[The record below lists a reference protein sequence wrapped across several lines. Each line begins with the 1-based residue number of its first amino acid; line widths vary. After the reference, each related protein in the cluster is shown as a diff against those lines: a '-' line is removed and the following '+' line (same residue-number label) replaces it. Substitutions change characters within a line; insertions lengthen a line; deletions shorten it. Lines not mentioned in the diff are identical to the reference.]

1 MRRVSLQKS
10 PDPADS
16 TAMES
21 TSPLVPAPDVAAE
34 ESLRSPVSPSPKNQ
48 SRKVILAMVLTLCL
62 GLLLA
67 TLYLGGRISSTHASV
82 ARTTTSPAAAQPL
95 KPQPIRPAAQSA
107 AIVPAP
113 APAAVAKPLTD
124 TKVLV
129 SVAVTTPA
137 KPASVLPELGK
148 PAGVAAGKPQGKP
161 APLVVA
167 VVKHAAIKMPP
178 VAAEPQATGDLMHP
192 KPGDAYVQVG
202 AFVSPYA
209 ERWVEV
215 LAQRGFHPMVAD
227 GPTSSVHRVLLGPL
241 GPSEVIEVEAKLRQ
255 AGIEHF
261 EKVY

>member
-1 MRRVSLQKS
+1 MW
-10 PDPADS
+10 AI
-16 TAMES
+16 
-21 TSPLVPAPDVAAE
+21 
-34 ESLRSPVSPSPKNQ
+34 
-48 SRKVILAMVLTLCL
+48 ILAMVLTLCL

-82 ARTTTSPAAAQPL
+82 ARTKPSPAASQPL

-113 APAAVAKPLTD
+113 APATVAKPSIDIKAIDTKVTD
-124 TKVLV
+124 TKVIDAKAKPPKPSLV
-129 SVAVTTPA
+129 SVAVSTPA
-137 KPASVLPELGK
+137 KPASVPLPELGK
-148 PAGVAAGKPQGKP
+148 PAGVAAGKPEGKP